1 MCYSHSTTGRE
12 FLEFIRSRH
21 VDCHSVAIMI
31 DFLVQIGLRSLE
43 LIEVL
48 IYLREFYEST
58 IAPVKEA
65 VNTIIKENP
74 YYFTREEMLKLH
86 HYRYV
91 SVVLIV
97 PEPLVSLMTVQKF
110 KSMRF
115 SGREL
120 SVTRKIED
128 KRSK

>member
-1 MCYSHSTTGRE
+1 MGRE

-21 VDCHSVAIMI
+21 VDCHSVAVMI
-31 DFLVQIGLRSLE
+31 DFLVHIGLRSLE

-58 IAPVKEA
+58 IAPVKA
-65 VNTIIKENP
+65 IVNTIIKENP

-86 HYRYV
+86 HHRFI

-97 PEPLVSLMTVQKF
+97 PEPLVSLITVQKF